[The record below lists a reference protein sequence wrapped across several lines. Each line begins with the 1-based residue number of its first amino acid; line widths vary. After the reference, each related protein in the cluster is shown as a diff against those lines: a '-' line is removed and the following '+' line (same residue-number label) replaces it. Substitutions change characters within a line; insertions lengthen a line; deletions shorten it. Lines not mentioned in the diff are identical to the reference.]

1 MMSSAPPEMTKLEL
15 APQRAMF
22 AMEFIDPI
30 RGGLVAE
37 GLQVTA
43 EGLRAPTVT
52 PSNRFVW
59 LDRSP
64 LVEPPAEP
72 PTDRQIRVE
81 AISARGMFAP
91 FEEVIRVPAHRAGMR
106 ADQLMFR
113 RRLRPTG
120 LYDPPAGV
128 TGVGG
133 MLVEDEVSKTPVPGV
148 RIRILFSYAEGL
160 ELFTGG
166 YTAFSDEKGRFI
178 AAVRGLGDVRPDPD
192 PAAPGTFLAWLR
204 LKRGGEVRAFGP
216 LSLRPGRLT
225 RPEALLN
232 WTELPTPEAAI
243 KASSCNSKTVSA
255 GDEL

>member
-1 MMSSAPPEMTKLEL
+1 MTGAPPEMTILKL

-22 AMEFIDPI
+22 AMEFVDPI
-30 RGGLVAE
+30 RGGLVAD

-64 LVEPPAEP
+64 LVDPPPDP
-72 PTDRQIRVE
+72 PVVRRIRVE
-81 AISARGMFAP
+81 AVSGREMFAP
-91 FEEVIRVPAHRAGMR
+91 FAEVIRVPAHRPGMR
-106 ADQLMFR
+106 ADQLTFR

-133 MLVEDEVSKTPVPGV
+133 MLVEDEVSKTPVAGA
-148 RIRILFSYAEGL
+148 RIRILFLYAEGM

-166 YTAFSDEKGRFI
+166 YTAFTDPKGAFI

-204 LKRGGEVRAFGP
+204 VKRGAEVRAFGP
-216 LSLRPGRLT
+216 RSLRPGRLT
-225 RPEALLN
+225 RLEALLS
-232 WTELPTPEAAI
+232 WAELSTPEAAI
-243 KASSCNSKTVSA
+243 KASSCNSKSEFA

>member
-1 MMSSAPPEMTKLEL
+1 MTGTTPEMSRLEL

-22 AMEFIDPI
+22 AMEFLDPI
-30 RGGLVAE
+30 RGALVAE
-37 GLQVTA
+37 GLRVTA

-64 LVEPPAEP
+64 PADPSAVPPA
-72 PTDRQIRVE
+72 DRRVRVE
-81 AISARGMFAP
+81 AVCARGMFAP
-91 FEEVIRVPAHRAGMR
+91 FDEMIRVPAYRVGIG
-106 ADQLMFR
+106 ADQLRFR

-133 MLVEDEVSKTPVPGV
+133 MLVEDKDSRTPVVGA
-148 RIRILFSYAEGL
+148 RIRILFLYAEGM

-166 YTAFSDEKGRFI
+166 YTAFTDRRGGFI
-178 AAVRGLGDVRPDPD
+178 AALRRIGDVRPDPD

-204 LKRGGEVRAFGP
+204 LKRGAQVRAFGP

-225 RPEALLN
+225 RLEALLD
-232 WTELPTPEAAI
+232 WAKLPSPEAVI
-243 KASSCNSKTVSA
+243 EASSCNRKSVFA

>member
-1 MMSSAPPEMTKLEL
+1 MTGAPPEMPRLHL

-22 AMEFIDPI
+22 AMEFVDPI

-37 GLQVTA
+37 GLRVTA

-64 LVEPPAEP
+64 LVDPPVDP
-72 PTDRQIRVE
+72 PVDRQIRVE
-81 AISARGMFAP
+81 AVSVREMFAP
-91 FEEVIRVPAHRAGMR
+91 FEELIRVPAYRAGMR

-133 MLVEDEVSKTPVPGV
+133 MVVEDEGSKTPVVGA
-148 RIRILFSYAEGL
+148 RIRILFLYAEGM

-166 YTAFSDEKGRFI
+166 YTAFTDRKGRFI

-225 RPEALLN
+225 RLEALLN
-232 WTELPTPEAAI
+232 WAKLPSPDAVI
-243 KASSCNSKTVSA
+243 KASSCNRKSEFA